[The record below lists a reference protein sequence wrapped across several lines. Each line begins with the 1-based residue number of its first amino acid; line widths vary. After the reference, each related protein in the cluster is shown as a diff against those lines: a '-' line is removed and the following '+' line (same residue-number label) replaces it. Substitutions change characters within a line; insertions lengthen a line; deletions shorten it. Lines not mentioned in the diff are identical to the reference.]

1 MDVRQLER
9 VIHQVAVR
17 NPSPGLWLHTLHLQS
32 LWELWDDVL
41 SRVDHHSC
49 REGEGCLGSAELKL
63 QSIFAGGL
71 EEDAG
76 EELGAGLHLEPLLD
90 LLALAREA
98 DHPSGGIDE
107 ASNKET
113 GGGRLP
119 RGIVAHLCIHLV
131 DPHEIAALTV
141 DTFRDSYVGAV
152 QVLSGEDPDPV
163 EVLVDQLQ
171 HLVVKGGWLGAGDG
185 LWAGNLSTSPARRSG
200 SPRRLPHLDLLPP
213 ASLLLLSDEPLAAG
227 DRQREPQ

>member
-1 MDVRQLER
+1 M
-9 VIHQVAVR
+9 
-17 NPSPGLWLHTLHLQS
+17 HLQS
-32 LWELWDDVL
+32 LWELWDNVL

-63 QSIFAGGL
+63 QSIFAGGF

-76 EELGAGLHLEPLLD
+76 EELRAGLHLEPLLD

-107 ASNKET
+107 ASDKET

-119 RGIVAHLCIHLV
+119 RRIVAHLCIHLV

-141 DTFRDSYVGAV
+141 DTFRDSSVVVKTLDGARSDAVLTEVVRVQVVLGCHPAYVGAV
-152 QVLSGEDPDPV
+152 QVLSREDPDAV

-171 HLVVKGGWLGAGDG
+171 HLIVEGGRLGAGYG
-185 LWAGNLSTSPARRSG
+185 LWAGNLPTSSARRSG
-200 SPRRLPHLDLLPP
+200 SPRLLPHLDLLPP
-213 ASLLLLSDEPLAAG
+213 ASLLLL
-227 DRQREPQ
+227 